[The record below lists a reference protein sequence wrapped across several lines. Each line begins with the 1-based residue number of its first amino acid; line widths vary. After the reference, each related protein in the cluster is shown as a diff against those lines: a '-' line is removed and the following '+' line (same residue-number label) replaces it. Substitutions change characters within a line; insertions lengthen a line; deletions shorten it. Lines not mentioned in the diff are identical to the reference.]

1 MYRKRAIHRGRPDPA
16 EAEEEAAAKQEEEQ
30 PVNAFAGRR
39 ERRKKMNVSVW
50 EQRANQLR
58 KRRQIAS
65 REVLFSSPTEDQ
77 LDTPVS
83 DHHQQSCIF
92 QDTSPLHLPESPMSV
107 GMPLPEPPMSITI
120 PLPEPPES
128 EPLPLMGSGVEDRP
142 SANSH
147 HSNTERRHRVARKF
161 RAAAAAGV
169 EEGGRHKRHR
179 HRESRAEARNVENH
193 QQLGCSEKQAEE
205 GENKIDETQ
214 SKNLMHMCGTEII
227 MSGKQ
232 TESQEE
238 CQR

>member
-1 MYRKRAIHRGRPDPA
+1 MQA
-16 EAEEEAAAKQEEEQ
+16 EEQ

-39 ERRKKMNVSVW
+39 ERRKKINVSVW

-58 KRRQIAS
+58 KRRQMAS
-65 REVLFSSPTEDQ
+65 REVLFGSPTEDQ

-83 DHHQQSCIF
+83 DHHQQSCISPE
-92 QDTSPLHLPESPMSV
+92 TSPLHLQESPMSV

-128 EPLPLMGSGVEDRP
+128 EPLPLTGSEVEYRP
-142 SANSH
+142 SANNH

-161 RAAAAAGV
+161 RAVAAVGV
-169 EEGGRHKRHR
+169 AEGGRHKRHR
-179 HRESRAEARNVENH
+179 HRESRTEARNAENH
-193 QQLGCSEKQAEE
+193 QKFGCSEKQAEE
-205 GENKIDETQ
+205 GEDKIDETQ
-214 SKNLMHMCGTEII
+214 SKNMMHMCETEII